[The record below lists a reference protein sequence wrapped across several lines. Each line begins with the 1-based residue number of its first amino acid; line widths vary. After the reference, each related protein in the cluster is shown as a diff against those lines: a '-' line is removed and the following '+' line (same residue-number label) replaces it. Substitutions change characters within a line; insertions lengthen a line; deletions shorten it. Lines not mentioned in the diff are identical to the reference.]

1 VQSDGL
7 EHADSL
13 ADAGVQHLI
22 LSGDGSG
29 YDLAV
34 LRELVAWRDGRNG

>member
-1 VQSDGL
+1 VP
-7 EHADSL
+7 L
-13 ADAGVQHLI
+13 ADTHRTI
-22 LSGDGSG
+22 DHISGGSG